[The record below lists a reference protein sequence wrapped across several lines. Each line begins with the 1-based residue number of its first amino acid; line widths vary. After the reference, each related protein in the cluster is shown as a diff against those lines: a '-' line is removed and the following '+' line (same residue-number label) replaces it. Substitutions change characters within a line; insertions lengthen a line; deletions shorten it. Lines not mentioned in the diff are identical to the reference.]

1 MMKSAARTMA
11 YMLVV
16 AVTCT
21 SITEAQSVTGKDLY
35 SWVQGIEGK
44 DPAGRRN
51 FVKNELKKMG
61 IAFTTAPFKQ
71 ELKFQKTSMTI
82 AGENI
87 IVSLGKGSR
96 NIVVGAHYDAVPNS
110 PGANDNGGSVAVLL
124 GLLQSM
130 KGFEWNYQVDFC
142 FFDQEET
149 GLVGSQQFVK
159 TYADSSI
166 HLAMINLDVNG
177 MGDVV
182 YVGPVG
188 GGDDDLIMPLARGVA
203 SSEGIPFREHEFY
216 PPSDHLSFGIRKL
229 ENISVSVVP
238 ANDVNLLVEAVLNGW
253 QIDPEKVPEVM
264 KYMHTP
270 EDKSEHVSPQALEIS
285 YRFTTAL
292 LESLNAMTSMKE

>member
-1 MMKSAARTMA
+1 MMKNLFQSSLTI
-11 YMLVV
+11 
-16 AVTCT
+16 
-21 SITEAQSVTGKDLY
+21 SILSIALTTLCAAQSVTGKDLY
-35 SWVQGIEGK
+35 AWVKGIEGK
-44 DPAGRRN
+44 DPVGRRD
-51 FVKNELKKMG
+51 FVKKELNKMG
-61 IAFTTAPFKQ
+61 IGFTTAPFKQ

-82 AGENI
+82 EGENI

-96 NIVVGAHYDAVPNS
+96 NIVVGAHFDAVPNS

-130 KGFEWNYQVDFC
+130 KGFDWKHQVDFC
-142 FFDQEET
+142 FFDQEEM

-188 GGDDDLIMPLARGVA
+188 GGDDDLIMPLARGTA
-203 SSEGIPFREHEFY
+203 SKEGIPFREHEFY

-229 ENISVSVVP
+229 ENISVSVVS

-253 QIDPEKVPEVM
+253 QIDPENVPEVM

-270 EDKSEHVSPQALEIS
+270 EDKLEHVSPEALELS
-285 YRFTTAL
+285 FRFTSKL
-292 LESLNAMTSMKE
+292 LSQLNSIPN

>member
-1 MMKSAARTMA
+1 MMKSLFERV
-11 YMLVV
+11 LVISILSIAV
-16 AVTCT
+16 ATPGSAQ
-21 SITEAQSVTGKDLY
+21 SITGKELY
-35 SWVQGIEGK
+35 AWVKGIEGK
-44 DPAGRRN
+44 SLEGRRN
-51 FVKNELKKMG
+51 FVKQELTRMG
-61 IAFTTAPFKQ
+61 VKFTTAPFKR
-71 ELKFQKTSMTI
+71 ELKFQKSSVTI
-82 AGENI
+82 EGENI

-96 NIVVGAHYDAVPNS
+96 NIVVGAHLDAVPNS

-130 KGFEWNYQVDFC
+130 KDLDWNHQIDFC
-142 FFDQEET
+142 FFDQEEM
-149 GLVGSQQFVK
+149 GLVGSQEFVK

-188 GGDDDLIMPLARGVA
+188 GGDDDLIMPLARGTA
-203 SSEGIPFREHEFY
+203 SKEGIPFREQEFY

-253 QIDPEKVPEVM
+253 QIDPDKVPEVM

-270 EDKSEHVSPQALEIS
+270 EDKSEHVSPKALEIS
-285 YRFTTAL
+285 FRFMSAL
-292 LESLNAMTSMKE
+292 LGSLNAMTSMDQ